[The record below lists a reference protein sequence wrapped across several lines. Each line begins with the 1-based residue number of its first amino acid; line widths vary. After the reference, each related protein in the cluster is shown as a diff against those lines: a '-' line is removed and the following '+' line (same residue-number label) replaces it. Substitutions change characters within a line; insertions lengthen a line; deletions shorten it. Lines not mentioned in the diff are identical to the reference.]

1 MLWRCVFLIISALVP
16 SSETNK
22 AFDIFITVYVN
33 PTLYLLKPNIIVKFC
48 VKSIFVC
55 SIINMLLPY
64 DFLLHTNFTDFN
76 VRNLPNGFYLKSRV
90 NKNSWSNFVWHL
102 KQTNNVNI
110 KIGEMTHCW
119 KIPFR
124 TKKKNNWMF
133 GPFLIITCVC
143 KYRQTTIS
151 VVTLLIKNFNFQQQ
165 QFENE
170 MKHWMKRLA
179 VLLTNTMM
187 ILDFVFRN
195 KTNWC

>member
-55 SIINMLLPY
+55 SIINNMLLALRFFVAHKLY
-64 DFLLHTNFTDFN
+64 RFQCQKSTKW
-76 VRNLPNGFYLKSRV
+76 FYLKSRV

-124 TKKKNNWMF
+124 KKKNNWVF
-133 GPFLIITCVC
+133 GPC
-143 KYRQTTIS
+143 
-151 VVTLLIKNFNFQQQ
+151 FN
-165 QFENE
+165 NYL
-170 MKHWMKRLA
+170 R
-179 VLLTNTMM
+179 V
-187 ILDFVFRN
+187 
-195 KTNWC
+195 